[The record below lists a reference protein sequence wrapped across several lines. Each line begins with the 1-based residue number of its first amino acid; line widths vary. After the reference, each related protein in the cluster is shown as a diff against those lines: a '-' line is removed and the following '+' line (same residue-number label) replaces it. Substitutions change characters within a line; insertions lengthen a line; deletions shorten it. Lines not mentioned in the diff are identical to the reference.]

1 MGEKELTF
9 GNNSQFLFPES
20 TVPRVLAYKARL
32 AIGNEQQFEQFYK
45 SLETNLLFDNTT
57 EASNHDGE
65 LFHIQWIKF
74 QSQALSF
81 SVDGKT
87 SDCLLLRLVETIAQ
101 FCLSEALWMAEIF
114 IRKVFPQKWY
124 FQSSKKNL
132 KFFGNFKCAMKNK
145 RWKTNDAWQWS

>member
-87 SDCLLLRLVETIAQ
+87 SDGKTFVTIGGNHSSI
-101 FCLSEALWMAEIF
+101 LSFWSFVNGWNIHQKG
-114 IRKVFPQKWY
+114 ISTKVVFSVK
-124 FQSSKKNL
+124 
-132 KFFGNFKCAMKNK
+132 
-145 RWKTNDAWQWS
+145 